1 MRSVNLRCGGC
12 RQTPALRWAVAT
24 GIHRCNSLC
33 RNNRLLGSSNT
44 QRPMANRQET
54 TVECEELTEPR
65 EQPQYD
71 DDDYEDDD

>member
-1 MRSVNLRCGGC
+1 
-12 RQTPALRWAVAT
+12 
-24 GIHRCNSLC
+24 
-33 RNNRLLGSSNT
+33 
-44 QRPMANRQET
+44 MANRQET